1 VSESAPQT
9 ATLTPSPRPT
19 PDEAIAATRHWLLRA
34 VIGLNLCPFAKSV
47 YVKEQV
53 RYVVSAAQSADALL
67 GDLEREL
74 QVLAEAAPEEIDTT
88 LLIHPYALAAFAD
101 FTDFLDLVD
110 VVVNTQGLAGVLQVA
125 SFHPDFAFVDCA
137 ADDIGNYTNRSP
149 YPTLHLI
156 REASINRAVAA
167 FPEASL
173 IYERNI
179 ETLRKMGLAGWQAL
193 AVDAPPGGGK

>member
-1 VSESAPQT
+1 MTPP
-9 ATLTPSPRPT
+9 TLPGPT
-19 PDEAIAATRHWLLRA
+19 HDAAIAATRQWLLRA

-53 RYVVSAAQSADALL
+53 RYVVSDARNADALL

-74 QVLAEAAPEEIDTT
+74 HGLAEAEPAKVDTT
-88 LLIHPYALAAFAD
+88 LLIHPYTLTAFAD

-110 VVVNTQGLAGVLQVA
+110 IVVRTRGLAGVLQVA
-125 SFHPDFAFVDCA
+125 SFHPDFVFVDTA
-137 ADDIGNYTNRSP
+137 ADDITNYTNRSP

-156 REASINRAVAA
+156 RETSINRAVEA
-167 FPEASL
+167 FPEASM

-179 ETLRKMGLAGWQAL
+179 ETLRKIGLDGWKAL
-193 AVDAPPGGGK
+193 DVDAPPGGGFGK